1 MRQLLIGQLLK
12 GRIATFAPQNVN
24 GRTQAVIP
32 TVNIVEVTGSTNDD
46 LLKAG
51 KEGALHGYALAA
63 RRQTAGRGRRGHT
76 WDSSAGNLLLSII
89 LRPRVE
95 SDDLC
100 GLAAVCGLAAIESLE
115 ERGLAAEIQLKWP
128 NDLYARGKKLG
139 GILVE
144 AAKDS
149 DGGYFAVAGIGINVA
164 YTPPVVPDAG
174 LPAVS
179 LMDLNGT
186 TPDLDE
192 LIASIHQ
199 GTVRRCDAWAE
210 ALADRR
216 SEGPLGP
223 ILPEYLERL
232 AWIGEKVVARSPAG
246 AELARGVFTTVDTR
260 GQAVLETPTG
270 PKRFSFEAASLRP
283 L

>member
-1 MRQLLIGQLLK
+1 M
-12 GRIATFAPQNVN
+12 
-24 GRTQAVIP
+24 IP

-179 LMDLNGT
+179 LTDLNGT